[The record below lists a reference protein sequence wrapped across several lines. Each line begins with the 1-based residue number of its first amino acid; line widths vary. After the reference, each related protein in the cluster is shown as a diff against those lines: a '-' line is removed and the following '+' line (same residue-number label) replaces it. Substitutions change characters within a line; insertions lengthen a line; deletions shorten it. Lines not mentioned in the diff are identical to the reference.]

1 MRILWLCGEYLNSAP
16 TTLAVEGFARI
27 AHVRLRTM
35 RIRQIDYST
44 APVATRRAHD
54 EHLSVAR
61 ITNMK
66 RTLLRSVP
74 AFDALMT
81 WYTLRDATIPLLGER
96 LTTIFAHAISAETD
110 CLICST
116 FFRRILVDWGENPD
130 QLVLDDREQ
139 AVVAFGRRL
148 GHSPF
153 FVPDEIFAPMQ
164 DLFSEEEI
172 VTITSFGA
180 LMVATNVVNNAL
192 DIPLDDYLEPYR
204 REER

>member
-1 MRILWLCGEYLNSAP
+1 MRI
-16 TTLAVEGFARI
+16 
-27 AHVRLRTM
+27 H
-35 RIRQIDYST
+35 QIDYST
-44 APVATRRAHD
+44 APPATRRAHD
-54 EHLSVAR
+54 EHLEVAR

-81 WYTLRDATIPLLGER
+81 WYTLRDACIPILGER

-116 FFRRILVDWGENPD
+116 FFRRILIDQGENPD
-130 QLVLDDREQ
+130 QLVLDAREQ
-139 AVVAFGRRL
+139 AVVTYGRKL
-148 GHSPF
+148 GQSPF
-153 FVPDEIFAPMQ
+153 FVPDEIFAPLR

-172 VTITSFGA
+172 VTITAFGA

-204 REER
+204 KEG

>member
-1 MRILWLCGEYLNSAP
+1 
-16 TTLAVEGFARI
+16 
-27 AHVRLRTM
+27 M

-44 APVATRRAHD
+44 APADTRRAHD
-54 EHLSVAR
+54 DHLRIAR

-81 WYTLRDATIPLLGER
+81 WYTLRDACIPILGER

-116 FFRRILVDWGENPD
+116 FFRRILIDWGENPD
-130 QLVLDDREQ
+130 QLVLDDREE
-139 AVVAFGRRL
+139 AVVAFARRL

-153 FVPDEIFAPMQ
+153 FFPDEIFAPMQ

-172 VTITSFGA
+172 VTITAFGA
-180 LMVATNVVNNAL
+180 LMLATNVVNNAL

>member
-1 MRILWLCGEYLNSAP
+1 MRIQ
-16 TTLAVEGFARI
+16 
-27 AHVRLRTM
+27 
-35 RIRQIDYST
+35 QIDYTT
-44 APVATRRAHD
+44 APTATQLAHD
-54 EHLSVAR
+54 EHLKIAR

-81 WYTLRDATIPLLGER
+81 WYTLRDACIPVLGTR

-116 FFRRILVDWGENPD
+116 FFRRILIDQGENPD
-130 QLVLDDREQ
+130 QLMLNPREQ
-139 AVVAFGRRL
+139 AVVAYGRQL

-153 FVPDEIFAPMQ
+153 FVPDEIFAPLRE
-164 DLFSEEEI
+164 LFSEDEI
-172 VTITSFGA
+172 VMITAFGA

-204 REER
+204 REPR

>member
-1 MRILWLCGEYLNSAP
+1 
-16 TTLAVEGFARI
+16 
-27 AHVRLRTM
+27 M

-44 APVATRRAHD
+44 APAATQRAHD
-54 EHLSVAR
+54 DHLRIAR

-81 WYTLRDATIPLLGER
+81 WYTLRDATIPILGER

-116 FFRRILVDWGENPD
+116 FFRRILIEAGEDPD
-130 QLVLDDREQ
+130 HLSLDAREQ
-139 AVVAFGRRL
+139 AVVAFGRCL
-148 GHSPF
+148 AQSPF
-153 FVPDEIFAPMQ
+153 TVPDEVFAPLRERF
-164 DLFSEEEI
+164 DEEAI
-172 VTITSFGA
+172 VSITAFGA

-192 DIPLDDYLEPYR
+192 EIPLDEYLETYR
-204 REER
+204 RVES

>member
-1 MRILWLCGEYLNSAP
+1 MRIK
-16 TTLAVEGFARI
+16 
-27 AHVRLRTM
+27 
-35 RIRQIDYST
+35 QIHYDT
-44 APVATRRAHD
+44 APADTRRAHD
-54 EHLSVAR
+54 EHLKIAR

-81 WYTLRDATIPLLGER
+81 WYTLRDACIPILGDR
-96 LTTIFAHAISAETD
+96 LTTIFAHVISTETD

-116 FFRRILVDWGENPD
+116 FFRRILIDRGENPD

-139 AVVAFGRRL
+139 AVVAFARRL

-172 VTITSFGA
+172 VTITAFGA